1 MESRGLS
8 IPPLIGRPAERK
20 RLRKHYS
27 PWVPP
32 IIGQPA
38 NNSDITAN
46 RGPCA
51 PPVVGW
57 PAAEKSLIENPGPFC
72 SVPSR
77 FVLRCLSGGLSKTA
91 AWPPSENGRE
101 GGVANGL

>member
-8 IPPLIGRPAERK
+8 IPPLIGRPAVRK
-20 RLRKHYS
+20 SLHKHYS
-27 PWVPP
+27 PWIPP

-38 NNSDITAN
+38 NNSHIMAN

-77 FVLRCLSGGLSKTA
+77 FVLSVLGWRAVKDSRLAFLGKWA
-91 AWPPSENGRE
+91 
-101 GGVANGL
+101 

>member
-8 IPPLIGRPAERK
+8 IPPLIGRLAERK
-20 RLRKHYS
+20 SLRKHYS
-27 PWVPP
+27 PWIPP

-38 NNSDITAN
+38 NNCHIMAN

-72 SVPSR
+72 SVPSC
-77 FVLRCLSGGLSKTA
+77 FVLSVLSWRAVKDSRLASLGKWA
-91 AWPPSENGRE
+91 
-101 GGVANGL
+101 